1 MVVDFIVN
9 LLNAIGSGVGQD
21 QVDTLLKMPSEYNAE
36 LYRLSLNIAGSAVK
50 PVASIVLAIVFSLE
64 LARVGS
70 RADGD
75 RELGVK
81 LVAAAMLKC
90 ALVFTAAQH
99 SELLLQAVDELG
111 QWILQGFVSSQPT
124 DGAVTSLGLGDSMRD
139 AIDKAGLMGQIPC
152 IILLIIPFLVS
163 QAASIVV
170 MVIVMLRFVQIY
182 LLTAFNPLPIA
193 FIAHEETKQWGVN
206 YFRQYATCVFQA
218 ATLYLA
224 VIMYRA
230 FAGSV
235 LQPDSFHDGDNL
247 AAWIIGNFA
256 GLVMSSVLLAAIVMT
271 ANSVGKKLFGG
282 E

>member
-1 MVVDFIVN
+1 MVDFIVN
-9 LLNAIGSGVGQD
+9 LLNAIGNGIGQD
-21 QVDTLLKMPSEYNAE
+21 QVNDLIKMPEQYNAE
-36 LYRLSLNIAGSAVK
+36 LYKLSLNIAASAVK
-50 PVASIVLAIVFSLE
+50 PVASIVLAVVFSLE
-64 LARVGS
+64 LARVSS

-81 LVAAAMLKC
+81 LVATAMLKC

-99 SELLLQAVDELG
+99 SELLLRGVDELG
-111 QWILQGFVSSQPT
+111 QSVIQGFVSAQPT
-124 DGAVTSLGLGDSMRD
+124 DGGTTSLGLGDQMRS
-139 AIDKAGLMGQIPC
+139 AIDKAGVMGQIPC
-152 IILLIIPFLVS
+152 VILLIIPFLVS

-182 LLTAFNPLPIA
+182 MLTAFNPLPIA
-193 FIAHEETKQWGVN
+193 FLAHGETKQWGVN

-235 LQPDSFHDGDNL
+235 LQPGSFNEGDNL
-247 AAWIIGNFA
+247 AGWIIGNFA

-271 ANSVGKKLFGG
+271 ANTVGKKLFGG